1 MLPPALVELSNWH
14 LGRCVWNS
22 GLRLGLEMKDF
33 LLLAPL
39 LRINKVHLT
48 VMNILCFLV
57 LVTIILIKAISYLL
71 VVCVYTIF
79 IL

>member
-39 LRINKVHLT
+39 LRINKVHQT

-57 LVTIILIKAISYLL
+57 LITIILTKAISYLHS
-71 VVCVYTIF
+71 Y
-79 IL
+79 